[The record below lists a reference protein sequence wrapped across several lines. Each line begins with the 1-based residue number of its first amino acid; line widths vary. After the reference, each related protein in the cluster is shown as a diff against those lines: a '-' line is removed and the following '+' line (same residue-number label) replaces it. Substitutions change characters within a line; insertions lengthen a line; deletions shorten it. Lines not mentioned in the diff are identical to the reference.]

1 MKKAL
6 SFDIGGTK
14 INFAIIDENG
24 NAVNDIQKINTPSTK
39 EDIYNSLKNI
49 VNKYEN
55 EVDMITIA
63 TAGAVNNENTRI
75 LSSTGNLP
83 VGYNEID
90 FQSLSENKKVVVE
103 NDANCSVWAEYKLGS
118 GKDCGENIV
127 LLTLGTGVGGG
138 IIVNGK
144 LLKGKSGSA
153 GEMHFTIKEKQR
165 PCTCGFHDC
174 YEAYASGNG
183 LKNTAREIYN
193 DNTITTY
200 DVIEGAGKND
210 ERAINALNEWQQ
222 DVAFGIIGL
231 INIFD
236 PNCVILSGS
245 MAQFIDYE
253 KMNNFVNNN
262 IVVQKTEIKK
272 GYFDNNSGIIGA
284 ALFGLDK
291 LKGEN
296 RK

>member
-118 GKDCGENIV
+118 GKD
-127 LLTLGTGVGGG
+127 
-138 IIVNGK
+138 
-144 LLKGKSGSA
+144 
-153 GEMHFTIKEKQR
+153 
-165 PCTCGFHDC
+165 
-174 YEAYASGNG
+174 
-183 LKNTAREIYN
+183 
-193 DNTITTY
+193 
-200 DVIEGAGKND
+200 
-210 ERAINALNEWQQ
+210 
-222 DVAFGIIGL
+222 
-231 INIFD
+231 
-236 PNCVILSGS
+236 
-245 MAQFIDYE
+245 
-253 KMNNFVNNN
+253 
-262 IVVQKTEIKK
+262 
-272 GYFDNNSGIIGA
+272 
-284 ALFGLDK
+284 
-291 LKGEN
+291 
-296 RK
+296 

>member
-14 INFAIIDENG
+14 ISFAIIDNKG
-24 NAVNDIQKINTPSTK
+24 NILNNIEKISTPNTK

-49 VNKYEN
+49 VNKYKN
-55 EVDMITIA
+55 EFDIITIA

-90 FQSLSENKKVVVE
+90 FQSLSIDKKVVIE
-103 NDANCSVWAEYKLGS
+103 NDANCSVWAEYQLGS

-153 GEMHFTIKEKQR
+153 GEMHFVIKNKKR
-165 PCTCGFHDC
+165 ACTCGFYDC

-193 DNTITTY
+193 ESTITTY
-200 DVIEGAGKND
+200 DVINDVKKND
-210 ERAINALNEWQQ
+210 ERAILALNEWQH
-222 DVAFGIIGL
+222 DISLGIIGL
-231 INIFD
+231 VNIFD

-245 MAQFIDYE
+245 MAQFIDY
-253 KMNNFVNNN
+253 KKINNFVNNN

-272 GYFDNNSGIIGA
+272 
-284 ALFGLDK
+284 
-291 LKGEN
+291 
-296 RK
+296 

>member
-14 INFAIIDENG
+14 INFGLVDEFGNIINNIE
-24 NAVNDIQKINTPSTK
+24 KINTPGTK
-39 EDIYNSLKNI
+39 NDIYNKLKDI
-49 VNKYEN
+49 VNKYEEN
-55 EVDMITIA
+55 ADIITIA
-63 TAGAVNNENTRI
+63 TAGAVNNENTKI

-83 VGYNEID
+83 FGYNEID
-90 FQSLSENKKVVVE
+90 FQSLTNKKVIIE
-103 NDANCSVWAEYKLGS
+103 NDANCAVWAEYKLGS
-118 GKDCGENIV
+118 GKNCGDNIV

-153 GEMHFTIKEKQR
+153 GEMHFPISHQNR
-165 PCTCGFHDC
+165 PCTCGFYDC

-183 LKNTAREIYN
+183 LKNTAQEIYK
-193 DNTITTY
+193 DNNITTY
-200 DVIEGAGKND
+200 DVINGVKENNEQATL
-210 ERAINALNEWQQ
+210 ALDKWQN
-222 DVAFGIIGL
+222 DVALGIIGL
-231 INIFD
+231 VNIFD

-245 MAQFIDYE
+245 MAQFIDY
-253 KMNNFVNNN
+253 KKINDFVNKN

-284 ALFGLDK
+284 ALFGFYK

-296 RK
+296 KV